1 MIIKVDSFRDFAVF
15 LSNCTSNGVTDI
27 RVCIS
32 HAPYWGARVL
42 GSERPATNTSFAY
55 VLFAPMF
62 TVVYSSQCPNAEYEE
77 VEKKLY
83 KLREQDDLFRVM
95 EFEKIEPVLK
105 ENYILI
111 SGLKNTF

>member
-32 HAPYWGARVL
+32 HSPYWGARVL

-55 VLFAPMF
+55 
-62 TVVYSSQCPNAEYEE
+62 
-77 VEKKLY
+77 
-83 KLREQDDLFRVM
+83 
-95 EFEKIEPVLK
+95 
-105 ENYILI
+105 
-111 SGLKNTF
+111 GL